1 MEFLSDELP
10 LDSEIMEES
19 KNEPGVIMKFIQ
31 DYRMKMLIPEL
42 IVVFAVWY
50 FLPNLG
56 VTFYEGNVY
65 ESFGVWMYL
74 FQPLFFLPS
83 GLLLV
88 VTVFVLHGIYPLDN
102 YHEGKIPEL
111 PKMATVMIIISF
123 FLMPVLVAM
132 QMLGYFMTEATE
144 FFSRN
149 PFWERVESVGD
160 LLFYAGPMFFVGLQW
175 WLLLPVFFL
184 SQGIDGIH
192 KIAHHETSNE
202 KITTLFY
209 FLWPITMPLF
219 FSPVEIIAIAALS
232 IPAFA
237 FYSYIRPYYTYVTAV
252 HTFTFAALIIATVL
266 LAPMLP
272 LLNHWWPGTIP
283 SYTPPESLWGTITLT
298 PMILAIVGGIAIVAV
313 IIAAYLTH
321 KK

>member
-1 MEFLSDELP
+1 MV
-10 LDSEIMEES
+10 ES
-19 KNEPGVIMKFIQ
+19 KNEPGVIMKFVQ
-31 DYRMKMLIPEL
+31 DYRLKMLIPEL
-42 IVVFAVWY
+42 LVVFGVWY
-50 FLPNLG
+50 FMPNLG

-74 FQPLFFLPS
+74 FQPLYFLPS
-83 GLLLV
+83 GLLLA

-102 YHEGKIPEL
+102 YHEGKIPIL
-111 PKMATVMIIISF
+111 PKLATVMILVSF
-123 FLMPVLVAM
+123 FLMPILVAF

-184 SQGIDGIH
+184 SQGVDGIH
-192 KIAHHETSNE
+192 KVAHHETSSE
-202 KITTLFY
+202 KITTIFY
-209 FLWPITMPLF
+209 FLWPLSMPFF
-219 FSPVEIIAIAALS
+219 FSPVEILAMAALS

-252 HTFTFAALIIATVL
+252 HTFTFSALVLATVFL
-266 LAPMLP
+266 GPMMP
-272 LLNHWWPGTIP
+272 LLNQWIP
-283 SYTPPESLWGTITLT
+283 SAIPPHTPAPLWGAITLT
-298 PMILAIVGGIAIVAV
+298 PMILAIVGGIVIVAV
-313 IIAAYLTH
+313 VIAAYLTH
-321 KK
+321 RK

>member
-1 MEFLSDELP
+1 MG
-10 LDSEIMEES
+10 ES
-19 KNEPGVIMKFIQ
+19 KNEPGAIMKFVQ
-31 DYRMKMLIPEL
+31 DYRLKMLIPEML
-42 IVVFAVWY
+42 VVFGVWY

-65 ESFGVWMYL
+65 EVFGIWMFL
-74 FQPLFFLPS
+74 FQPLYFLPS

-88 VTVFVLHGIYPLDN
+88 LTVFTLHGIYPLDN
-102 YHEGKIPEL
+102 YHEGKIPEQ
-111 PKMATVMIIISF
+111 PKLATIMIIVSF
-123 FLMPVLVAM
+123 FLMPILVAM
-132 QMLGYFMTEATE
+132 QMLGYYMTEATE

-175 WLLLPVFFL
+175 WLVLPVFFL
-184 SQGIDGIH
+184 SQGVDGIH
-192 KIAHHETSNE
+192 KVAHHETSSE

-209 FLWPITMPLF
+209 FLWAITMPIF
-219 FSPVEIIAIAALS
+219 FEPVEIIAMAALS

-252 HTFTFAALIIATVL
+252 HTFTFAALVL
-266 LAPMLP
+266 ASVFLAPWLP
-272 LLNHWWPGTIP
+272 LLNQWVPGAIP
-283 SYTPPESLWGTITLT
+283 AHTPASLWTPLVLT
-298 PMILAIVGGIAIVAV
+298 PMILGIMCAAVLVAV

-321 KK
+321 RKK